1 MVTTDGRTRHQEP
14 QHAPWDQA
22 LSTKLDVIQQALDD
36 RPTSIRRTVLRIR
49 KAWYERNVPAY
60 HGEVAR

>member
-1 MVTTDGRTRHQEP
+1 MVTTDGRHQES

-22 LSTKLDVIQQALDD
+22 LSTKLDVIQITLDD
-36 RPTSIRRTVLRIR
+36 QQTPLRRTVLRIR

-60 HGEVAR
+60 HGEVGR